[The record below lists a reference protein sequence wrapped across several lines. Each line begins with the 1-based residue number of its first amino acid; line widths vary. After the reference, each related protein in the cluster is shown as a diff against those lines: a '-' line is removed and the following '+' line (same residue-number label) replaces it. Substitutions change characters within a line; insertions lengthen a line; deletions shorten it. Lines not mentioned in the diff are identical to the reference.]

1 MRRSP
6 RRLSVSALTLG
17 LCIAAAACSRAES
30 ERRAAEQTP
39 PAAVQTQKVKLA
51 NPASRK
57 CVQDGYALQP
67 VVGQEGVASDYNCV
81 DRKTGKS
88 CPEWDYF
95 RGTCTLREAA
105 TPSK

>member
-1 MRRSP
+1 MRSRGF
-6 RRLSVSALTLG
+6 VSALAVA
-17 LCIAAAACSRAES
+17 LCALAASCSRAES
-30 ERRAAEQTP
+30 DRQTADATP
-39 PAAVQTQKVKLA
+39 PAVVQTQRVKLA

-67 VVGQEGVASDYNCV
+67 VMGQEGVVSDYNCV

-105 TPSK
+105 TPAP